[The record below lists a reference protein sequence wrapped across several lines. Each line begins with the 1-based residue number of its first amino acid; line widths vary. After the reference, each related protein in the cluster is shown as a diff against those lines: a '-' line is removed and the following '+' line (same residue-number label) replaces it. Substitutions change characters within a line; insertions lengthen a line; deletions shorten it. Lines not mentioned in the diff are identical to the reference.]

1 VRYPPGYKQETSE
14 RILRAA
20 GRLFRRQGYAATG
33 VDAVMASADLT
44 AGAFYS
50 HFRSKEDLLAEAL
63 DTVFREARNDRPK
76 RLSQLRGR
84 EWIRAFATFYLSKKH
99 RDTPDRGCPV
109 AALAGEIGRLGGKSR
124 AVMVHH
130 LRRMLDTVGQQFD
143 PSSPDR
149 SRAIT
154 GPESRDHD
162 GGVVPGRTDAGAR
175 GERWRAVG
183 GDSESMPGGGD

>member
-1 VRYPPGYKQETSE
+1 MRYPTGHKQETNE

-33 VDAVMASADLT
+33 VDAVMKSAGLT

-63 DTVFREARNDRPK
+63 DAVFREASNDRPK
-76 RLSQLRGR
+76 RLSRLRGR
-84 EWIRAFATFYLSKKH
+84 EWIRAFTKFYLSKKH

-109 AALAGEIGRLGGKSR
+109 AALAGEIGRIGGKSR
-124 AVMVHH
+124 AVMKNH
-130 LRRMLDTVGQQFD
+130 LQRMFDTVAQQFD

-154 GPESRDHD
+154 TVSLCL
-162 GGVVPGRTDAGAR
+162 GGLMLA
-175 GERWRAVG
+175 RAVNG
-183 GDSESMPGGGD
+183 SELSDEILRTCREAVVEDCELV

>member
-154 GPESRDHD
+154 TVALCL
-162 GGVVPGRTDAGAR
+162 GGLVLA
-175 GERWRAVG
+175 RAVNG
-183 GDSESMPGGGD
+183 GELSEEILKACREAVIENSGRA

>member
-1 VRYPPGYKQETSE
+1 MRYPAGHKRETNE

-33 VDAVMASADLT
+33 VDTVMASAGLT

-50 HFRSKEDLLAEAL
+50 HFHSKEDLLAETL

-84 EWIRAFATFYLSKKH
+84 EWIRAFAAFYLSKKH

-109 AALAGEIGRLGGKSR
+109 AALAGEVGRIGGKSR
-124 AVMVHH
+124 AVMGRN
-130 LRRMLDTVGQQFD
+130 LRRMFDTVGQQFD
-143 PSSPDR
+143 AASPDR
-149 SRAIT
+149 RRAIT
-154 GPESRDHD
+154 TVSLCL
-162 GGVVPGRTDAGAR
+162 GGLMLA
-175 GERWRAVG
+175 RAVNG
-183 GDSESMPGGGD
+183 SRLSEEILRTCRETVMEDSQRP

>member
-1 VRYPPGYKQETSE
+1 MRYPPGYKQETSE

-154 GPESRDHD
+154 TVALCL
-162 GGVVPGRTDAGAR
+162 GGLVLA
-175 GERWRAVG
+175 RAVNG
-183 GDSESMPGGGD
+183 GELSEEILKACREAVIENSGRA